1 MTLTAKTTLAGAA
14 LLNVPTLV
22 AAAFLPAGALLVMAV
37 ALALVGAAIGWLIG
51 WSHIADRHQVI
62 ELVPAYWEERE
73 AA

>member
-1 MTLTAKTTLAGAA
+1 MTLTATTSLAGAA

-22 AAAFLPAGALLVMAV
+22 AAAFLPAGAVLVMAV
-37 ALALVGAAIGWLIG
+37 ALALVGAALGWLIG

-62 ELVPAYWEERE
+62 DLVPAHWEQRE